1 MICFNSIPKES
12 YQEDFGFDALQRLEQ
27 SEGLIEVTFNF
38 QQEERLVKVTL
49 CPIRN
54 QSEVD
59 LRVRAP
65 LILLR
70 FCWVSQERILNQWST
85 V

>member
-1 MICFNSIPKES
+1 MICFNSIPEES
-12 YQEDFGFDALQRLEQ
+12 YEEDFGFDALQRLEQ

-49 CPIRN
+49 FPIRD

-59 LRVRAP
+59 LRVGAP

-70 FCWVSQERILNQWST
+70 FCWVSQEQILI
-85 V
+85 